1 MKREYTTGQAEAIT
15 FFVGDEIER
24 TPAYGMP
31 TLFVVGV
38 HEPETVLSIVDE
50 YNAECELIPN
60 RIKHIYFGANQSFD
74 AKGNTN
80 DSNYWRPWEDMI
92 HVCLEAGYWCTL
104 DLDVKDVEGLLE
116 SGLTE
121 KRRFIPQISVKLPYL
136 QQLGYNATIKID
148 DVDFAATNPGVWCHT
163 LNSLTSRETFTNWDQ
178 YGKDEIIK

>member
-1 MKREYTTGQAEAIT
+1 MKREYNTGTNEAIT
-15 FFVGDEIER
+15 FFTGNEIER
-24 TPAYGMP
+24 TPAYGMK

-38 HEPETVLSIVDE
+38 QDP
-50 YNAECELIPN
+50 Y
-60 RIKHIYFGANQSFD
+60 RIMEIAGEHYCTHIYFGANQSFNAD
-74 AKGNTN
+74 GDVNN
-80 DSNYWRPWEDMI
+80 INVWRPWENMI

-116 SGLTE
+116 GGLIE

-136 QQLGYNATIKID
+136 QQLGYNATIKLD

-163 LNSLTSRETFTNWDQ
+163 LNSLTTRDSFTGWDE